1 MTNEQFNRNI
11 FDFVFTFA
19 GVYTV
24 DSLVVPALSRFVE
37 NVYVYDMEIWD
48 ALQRSFGEDRRALNS
63 SPVMLSFAEYHT
75 SPNRPDARDRV
86 VSTRVLAY
94 ANFKDAR
101 PWGLDMYQCF
111 NPHCRASA
119 HNMIFHADGRQFYG
133 KKWLET
139 RMRTKCLACGDMR
152 RGIEAPSWV
161 NQCGGDNN
169 ARVWFF
175 WPLTMSQRM
184 EIGITQ

>member
-1 MTNEQFNRNI
+1 MFTRNV

-37 NVYVYDMEIWD
+37 NVYVYDIGIWD

-63 SPVMLSFAEYHT
+63 TPVMLSFAEYRT
-75 SPNRPDARDRV
+75 SPDSPDTRHRV

-111 NPHCRASA
+111 NPACRASA
-119 HNMIFHADGRQFYG
+119 HNMIFHADGKQFYG
-133 KKWLET
+133 RKWLET
-139 RMRTKCLACGDMR
+139 RMKTRCLLCGHMR
-152 RGIEAPSWV
+152 KGIAAPSWV
-161 NQCGGDNN
+161 HQCDGDNYS
-169 ARVWFF
+169 RVWYD
-175 WPLTMSQRM
+175 WPLSMSQRM
-184 EIGITQ
+184 EIGITH